1 MYLFNNISFFEFQD
15 LMFMQLNFAAISEKL
30 GSIGEISFANVKSS
44 AADYKNVIGYEILFI
59 SLLVLFLSGI
69 SLYFIIRYFSLKQ
82 KIFNL
87 FVHCDRLWVE
97 EEMVRAQCALSIIEK
112 ENQIDPVQNYSF
124 AIEEKEEYF
133 ARIEL
138 HKEDVFKRYKA
149 EKKLNNLKLE
159 IPSILNKT
167 LIFFI
172 FLFIISKK
180 QNKR

>member
-1 MYLFNNISFFEFQD
+1 
-15 LMFMQLNFAAISEKL
+15 
-30 GSIGEISFANVKSS
+30 
-44 AADYKNVIGYEILFI
+44 
-59 SLLVLFLSGI
+59 
-69 SLYFIIRYFSLKQ
+69 
-82 KIFNL
+82 
-87 FVHCDRLWVE
+87 
-97 EEMVRAQCALSIIEK
+97 
-112 ENQIDPVQNYSF
+112 VQNYSF

-138 HKEDVFKRYKA
+138 HKEDIFKRYKA

-180 QNKR
+180 IRDRLISLLIHFYLSL